1 MSGRDFWQTLILIL
15 AFSVLI
21 GMIAGSKT
29 ASLTVGLVTWFII
42 ESVLIFLLINRALK
56 KEKDVE

>member
-1 MSGRDFWQTLILIL
+1 MSGRDFWQTLILIV

-29 ASLTVGLVTWFII
+29 ASLTVGLDTWFVT
-42 ESVLIFLLINRALK
+42 ESVLVFFLIRKAI
-56 KEKDVE
+56 KDE